1 MTKRT
6 TPKRKYTPEFKAEAL
21 RLASAGQPTA
31 EVARN
36 LGIPEGLLYSWQ
48 AAEKKKRPAARDE
61 NSLLAEVQRLRRE
74 LRQTQTERDILK
86 KAVGIFSQ
94 PT

>member
-1 MTKRT
+1 MAKRN

-48 AAEKKKRPAARDE
+48 AAEKKKRPTARDE
-61 NSLLAEVQRLRRE
+61 GGLLAEVQRLRRE
-74 LRQTQTERDILK
+74 LRQTQTDRTAE
-86 KAVGIFSQ
+86 AA
-94 PT
+94 